1 MKKLA
6 YRLWNSPTITTWAS
20 LVVLS
25 ANTIFVL
32 PLVLTKF
39 SLAEANIWF
48 VFMTIFRFKDIF
60 DFGLKN
66 NVSRL
71 YSYACGGVKD
81 ISSIGNIESQ
91 ETSNEPNFL
100 LIASIYNKSV
110 KYYSIVFILAIL
122 VLGIIGTI
130 SLYGLIGAREDN
142 WIAWLILLLGSCIF
156 LFGNLF
162 TSYLIGINKVAL
174 LKRWDTF
181 FGLLTSFSIILVML
195 TVPSLLNIIIIM
207 NFWVIINVLRNYYLV
222 KKTKNSFLIDY
233 DKFNKKHYLDV
244 SKSIIEPSWRTFVA
258 GLAGTGTK
266 YGLNLIIANLVSAE
280 ISASYLLADRL
291 LDQLK
296 EVSRAPFYS
305 NIPRFSKLRAQNK
318 IFLLVKEVKQAM
330 LFSYGVNFIGIVGLL
345 FFGNYLISLIGSNVT
360 FVSNMMLV
368 CMGFYLFIERFTAM
382 HLQLYTFMKNRVIGH
397 IGLIVT
403 GILLLLLTSVL
414 FPILSIMAIPIAGI
428 LSYLFFYSWFVALK
442 NYKILET
449 SFVKFEKKLIILF
462 NLLLILLFIIY
473 EILIPHTQ

>member
-1 MKKLA
+1 MNKLA
-6 YRLWNSPTITTWAS
+6 YRLWNSPTLTTWAS

-39 SLAEANIWF
+39 TVAEANLWF

-71 YSYACGGVKD
+71 YSYACGGIKNLN
-81 ISSIGNIESQ
+81 SITDNKAQ
-91 ETSNEPNFL
+91 ETNYEPNYL
-100 LIASIYNKSV
+100 LIASIYNKSL
-110 KYYSIVFILAIL
+110 KYYSIVFFLAIL
-122 VLGIIGTI
+122 VLGIIGSI
-130 SLYGLIGAREDN
+130 SLYGLIEGSEDN
-142 WIAWLILLLGSCIF
+142 WIAWVVLLLGSCIF
-156 LFGNLF
+156 LFGNIF
-162 TSYLIGINKVAL
+162 TSYLIGINQVAL

-195 TVPSLLNIIIIM
+195 TVPSLLNIILVM
-207 NFWVIINVLRNYYLV
+207 NFWVIVNVGRNYFLV

-233 DKFNKKHYLDV
+233 KKHNKCHYLDV
-244 SKSIIEPSWRTFVA
+244 SKSIIEPSWKTFVA

-318 IFLLVKEVKQAM
+318 ILILVKEVKRAM
-330 LFSYGVNFIGIVGLL
+330 MFSYGVNFIGIAGLL
-345 FFGNYLISLIGSNVT
+345 FFGNYLIGLIGSNVG
-360 FVSNMMLV
+360 FVSNWMLA
-368 CMGFYLFIERFTAM
+368 CMSFYLFIERFTAM
-382 HLQLYTFMKNRVIGH
+382 HLQFYTFMENKVIGH
-397 IGLIVT
+397 IGLLVT
-403 GILLLLLTSVL
+403 GVLLLILTLAL
-414 FPILSIMAIPIAGI
+414 FPLYSILAMPIAGI
-428 LSYLFFYSWFVALK
+428 LAYTLFYAWFVALK
-442 NYKILET
+442 NYKILNT
-449 SFVKFEKKLIILF
+449 NFIQFEKKLIIPF

-473 EILIPHTQ
+473 DILIPHT